1 MMQNSVARAQNV
13 RPFISL
19 KNQSVTEDRIPS
31 LTICRLMVLQYLS
44 SKYFS
49 LLHRNV
55 QGGFFMRFSIRRL
68 VWNFFFR
75 MAVGLVLIVAVNFVC
90 TLANIPL
97 WVGINPVTAAA
108 TGFFGVPGVLLLYG
122 VVGYGL

>member
-1 MMQNSVARAQNV
+1 
-13 RPFISL
+13 
-19 KNQSVTEDRIPS
+19 
-31 LTICRLMVLQYLS
+31 MVLQYLS

-97 WVGINPVTAAA
+97 WVGISPVTAAA

>member
-1 MMQNSVARAQNV
+1 
-13 RPFISL
+13 
-19 KNQSVTEDRIPS
+19 
-31 LTICRLMVLQYLS
+31 MVLQYLS

-75 MAVGLVLIVAVNFVC
+75 MAMGLVLIVAVNFVC

>member
-1 MMQNSVARAQNV
+1 MQNSVARAQNV
-13 RPFISL
+13 RLFISL
-19 KNQSVTEDRIPS
+19 KNQNVTEDRIPS

>member
-1 MMQNSVARAQNV
+1 
-13 RPFISL
+13 
-19 KNQSVTEDRIPS
+19 
-31 LTICRLMVLQYLS
+31 
-44 SKYFS
+44 
-49 LLHRNV
+49 
-55 QGGFFMRFSIRRL
+55 MRFSIRRL

-108 TGFFGVPGVLLLYG
+108 TGFFGVP
-122 VVGYGL
+122 

>member
-1 MMQNSVARAQNV
+1 
-13 RPFISL
+13 
-19 KNQSVTEDRIPS
+19 
-31 LTICRLMVLQYLS
+31 
-44 SKYFS
+44 
-49 LLHRNV
+49 
-55 QGGFFMRFSIRRL
+55 MRFSIRRL

-97 WVGINPVTAAA
+97 WVGITPVTAAA